1 MARIEHIDWLES
13 FVAVVDHGGFSAAA
27 SAVHRSQSRVS
38 AHVGA
43 LEQALGATLFDRRHR
58 PVELTDAG
66 IAYLP
71 HAREVLASLDRGLAE
86 IESVIGV
93 ARGSVVLGSYPS
105 ASAAFLP
112 GLVRDFSA
120 SHPQVQLVLTE
131 QPSVELGQ
139 SLSSGE
145 VHLALRA
152 LAPSC
157 RTGALAHRALWREPL
172 VAVFP
177 AGHPLASQRAPIDLS
192 VLVAHPLITIGGSR
206 GQEDLVEADLAFRG
220 VGPAPVVAWQTDQ
233 PQTLANFVR
242 AGLGVGV
249 TNSLAMQVSDT
260 AGLEV
265 VEVGSLEQGRTVGV
279 FWDPDRYMPVAARTL
294 LKRIVTA
301 CRPPGTFPPTGS
313 SCRSPSGAR
322 TAASPDPGIRPRR
335 GCS

>member
-1 MARIEHIDWLES
+1 MARVEHIDWLES
-13 FVAVVDHGGFSAAA
+13 FVAVVDHGGFSRAAT
-27 SAVHRSQSRVS
+27 AVHRSQSRVS

-43 LEQALGATLFDRRHR
+43 LEQALAATLFDRRHR

-66 IAYLP
+66 VAYLP

-86 IESVIGV
+86 IEAVSGV

-131 QPSVELGQ
+131 QATVDLGQ
-139 SLSSGE
+139 SLRSGE

-157 RTGALAHRALWREPL
+157 HTAALAHRALWREPL

-177 AGHPLASQRAPIDLS
+177 TDHVLATERAPLDLS
-192 VLVAHPLITIGGSR
+192 ALVPHSLVTIAGAR
-206 GQEDLVEADLAFRG
+206 GQEGLVETQLAFRD
-220 VGPAPVVAWQTDQ
+220 VASTPHVAWQTDQ

-249 TNSLAMQVSDT
+249 TNALAMQVSDT

-265 VEVGSLEQGRTVGV
+265 VQVGALAQGRTVGV
-279 FWDPDRYMPVAARTL
+279 FWDPDRYMPVAARDL
-294 LKRIVTA
+294 LQRIVTR
-301 CRPPGTFPPTGS
+301 CRPPGTFPPTPQQVEPAIRGAHSEELLSAVHASWLGS
-313 SCRSPSGAR
+313 
-322 TAASPDPGIRPRR
+322 
-335 GCS
+335 